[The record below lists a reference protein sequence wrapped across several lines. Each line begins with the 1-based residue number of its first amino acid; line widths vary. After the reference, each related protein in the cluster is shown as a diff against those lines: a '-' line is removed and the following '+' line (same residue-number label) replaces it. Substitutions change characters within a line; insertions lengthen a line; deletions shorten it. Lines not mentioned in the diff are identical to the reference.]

1 MGAQRRKDTLTMSLS
16 TLDSRIDNQ
25 SAVALGAFRILVA
38 LLFAMHGLAK
48 LFGWPQGDPV
58 PLAAWPAW
66 WAGVLEVVLGSL
78 IALGLFARAA
88 AFVASGMMAV
98 AYFWMHFPDGFW
110 PLVNGG
116 ETAVL
121 YCFIFLLFVATGPG
135 ALAVQQRRH
144 PSSPEN

>member
-1 MGAQRRKDTLTMSLS
+1 MSLS

-48 LFGWPQGDPV
+48 LFGWPQGEPV

-78 IALGLFARAA
+78 IALGLFTRAA

-121 YCFIFLLFVATGPG
+121 YCFILLLFVATGPG